1 MIFPKER
8 DVMVSEVVKEK
19 KLFFNYDL
27 LKRVLSG
34 FLFAPMIALVLLLS
48 ESNFRI
54 LCWIAYFVMAFEI
67 LSPKVKGHYVL
78 RGFALI
84 FCFCGIKSFMY
95 CRQFF
100 GPMGCIILICVS
112 SFTDMGGYFFGR
124 FFKGPKLCPKISPN
138 KTWSGFFGG
147 VFLANLCVF
156 FIKHLFF
163 IDTAGESVFYLKFFT
178 VELLILS
185 AVFGDLLES
194 SFKRH
199 IGVKDMGK
207 LFPGHGGLSDR
218 LDSLLAVSIV
228 FSLVDILL

>member
-1 MIFPKER
+1 
-8 DVMVSEVVKEK
+8 MVSEAVREK
-19 KLFFNYDL
+19 IFFNYDL
-27 LKRVLSG
+27 LKRILSG

-48 ESNFRI
+48 EGNFRV
-54 LCWIAYFVMAFEI
+54 LCWLAYLVIAFEI
-67 LSPKVKGHYVL
+67 FSPKVKGHYLL
-78 RGFALI
+78 RSLALI
-84 FCFCGIKSFMY
+84 FCFFGMKSFIY

-100 GPMGCIILICVS
+100 GPMGCILLICIS

-124 FFKGPKLCPKISPN
+124 MFKGPKLCPKISPN

-156 FIKHLFF
+156 FIKDMFF
-163 IDTAGESVFYLKFFT
+163 SSLSDNSVFYLRFWA

-199 IGVKDMGK
+199 IGVKDMSK
-207 LFPGHGGLSDR
+207 LFPGHGGLLDR

-228 FSLVDILL
+228 FALIDIFL

>member
-1 MIFPKER
+1 
-8 DVMVSEVVKEK
+8 MVSEVVKE

-54 LCWIAYFVMAFEI
+54 LCWFAYLVMAFEI
-67 LSPKVKGHYVL
+67 FSPQIKGHYFY
-78 RGFALI
+78 RALASI
-84 FCFCGIKSFMY
+84 FCFFGMKSFIY

-100 GPMGCIILICVS
+100 GPMGCILLICIS

-124 FFKGPKLCPKISPN
+124 MFKGPKLCPTISPN

-147 VFLANLCVF
+147 VFLANVCVL
-156 FIKHLFF
+156 FIKDLFF
-163 IDTAGESVFYLKFFT
+163 SNSSGNSVFYLQFWA

-185 AVFGDLLES
+185 AVCGDLLES

-199 IGVKDMGK
+199 IEVKDMSK
-207 LFPGHGGLSDR
+207 LFPGHGGLLDR
-218 LDSLLAVSIV
+218 LDSLLVVSIV
-228 FSLVDILL
+228 FALIDIFL